1 MNYSYITDNQIMNL
15 VDSSYATMNSLVDSS
30 QMYRKDFTT
39 LDSAQDFTKNL
50 IVQYVNSLD
59 PIPQYRV
66 AKFRKVITKNPLT
79 NEVLSSERF
88 EALDSLNNPGLT
100 ETDLFKIEYPP
111 RLEEIV
117 GISDLKDTLKGYM
130 KDYGERISF
139 GENIFEKQIISDS
152 DGRGNILEQK
162 TLFNNIGWN
171 PILSRE
177 EFNV

>member
-1 MNYSYITDNQIMNL
+1 M
-15 VDSSYATMNSLVDSS
+15 
-30 QMYRKDFTT
+30 
-39 LDSAQDFTKNL
+39 
-50 IVQYVNSLD
+50 
-59 PIPQYRV
+59 
-66 AKFRKVITKNPLT
+66 AKFRRVITKNPLT

-117 GISDLKDTLKGYM
+117 GISDLKDTLKDYM
-130 KDYGERISF
+130 KDYAETMSF
-139 GENIFEKQIISDS
+139 GENIFKKQIISDS
-152 DGRGNILEQK
+152 DGRGNILEQ
-162 TLFNNIGWN
+162 TTRFNNIVWN